1 MSKIGTEILVNT
13 QAIGDQVLAQM
24 AKFGDGGFVTV
35 WVDWADIN
43 HTAAADGSWS
53 GVKAQLFTANGAKVG
68 PEILVNT
75 ATIGWQQDP
84 HVAVLKNGNFVV
96 TWTDGWDYFGY
107 ADHPGSLGVG
117 GATGDEKGK
126 AIKAQVFSADGAPVG
141 KELLVN
147 TAHWMDQTG
156 EKIAALGNGNFVVTW
171 EDWSLSCAY
180 DANGNPVQCGGGP
193 GIVAQ
198 LFDPTGHKVG
208 GAFLVAGAY
217 DYAPKITTLTDGG
230 FVVTWHD
237 GHYSVDDVM
246 AQVYSATGARIGSE
260 IRVNTAG
267 AGATFSLQY
276 EEQVAPLSNGGFV
289 VAWTDN
295 NGDPSYRGVKAQ
307 AFDASGARAGSEIF
321 VNTTTYADQW
331 HPQVAA
337 LKNGGFVVA
346 WDDWSDGLDVRAQVF
361 GNTGAKVGSEILVNT
376 TKDGPQDGTQV
387 AALDDGGFAVTWS
400 ENWRDVKC
408 QVFDATGAKVGSE
421 VLVNTTTVGGQSGAQ
436 VTALGD
442 AAFVVSWNDDF
453 YGPSDGSGSAVKAQL
468 FAVDKTLAGGS
479 GDDSLIGGAG
489 RDSFTG
495 GGGNDAIDGGGGLDS
510 ARYVGRTAEYQ
521 AGRSAS
527 GITITDR
534 VGRDGSDTVVNV
546 ERFHFSDISVALDLS
561 GNAGT
566 VAKILGAVFGEAE
579 VANEVYAGI
588 GLYYID
594 GGMTYESLMKLA
606 IDARLGAGASYPA
619 VVDLLY
625 TNVVGV
631 PPSESDRGYFVGL
644 LESGAYT
651 VAGLG
656 VMAAD
661 YFMNLD
667 NINLIGLADQ
677 GLEYVPYLGG

>member
-13 QAIGDQVLAQM
+13 QATGDQVLGQM
-24 AKFGDGGFVTV
+24 AKFNDGGFVTV

-53 GVKAQLFTANGAKVG
+53 GIKAQLFTANGAKVG

-126 AIKAQVFSADGAPVG
+126 AIKAQVFSADGTPVG
-141 KELLVN
+141 KEVLVN

-156 EKIAALGNGNFVVTW
+156 EKITALGNGNFVVTW
-171 EDWSLSCAY
+171 EDWSLSCVY

-198 LFDPTGHKVG
+198 LLDPTGHKIG
-208 GAFLVAGAY
+208 GALLVAGAY
-217 DYAPKITTLTDGG
+217 DYAPKITTLTNGG

-246 AQVYSATGARIGSE
+246 AQVYSVTGARIGSE

-295 NGDPSYRGVKAQ
+295 NGDASYRGVKAQ
-307 AFDASGARAGSEIF
+307 AFDASGARAGSEIL

-337 LKNGGFVVA
+337 LKNGGFAVA

-421 VLVNTTTVGGQSGAQ
+421 VLVNTTTVGGQSSAQ

-442 AAFVVSWNDDF
+442 AAFVVSWNDDL

-479 GDDSLIGGAG
+479 GNDLLTGGAG
-489 RDSFTG
+489 NDSFTG
-495 GGGNDAIDGGGGLDS
+495 GGGNDAIDGGAGLDG
-510 ARYVGRTAEYQ
+510 ACYAGRMAEYQ

-527 GITITDR
+527 GITITDS
-534 VGRDGSDTVVNV
+534 VGRDGSDNVVDV
-546 ERFHFSDISVALDLS
+546 ERFHFSDISLALDLG

-566 VAKILGAVFGEAE
+566 VAKIVGAVFGKTE
-579 VANEVYAGI
+579 VSNEVYVGI
-588 GLYYID
+588 GLYCMD
-594 GGMTYESLMKLA
+594 AGMTYEGLMQLA
-606 IDARLGAGASYPA
+606 IDARLGSGASHRA

-625 TNVVGV
+625 TNVVGS
-631 PPSESDRGYFVGL
+631 PPSPGEAAEFVAL
-644 LESGAYT
+644 LDTNQFT
-651 VAGLG
+651 VPSMG
-656 VMAAD
+656 VYAAE
-661 YFMNLD
+661 FFLNLD
-667 NINLIGLADQ
+667 NINLVGLADR
-677 GLEYVPYLGG
+677 GLEYVPYVEG